1 MCGRVQT
8 PRIVSKHNMDVFG
21 TILASICRENAQK
34 QLLLAP
40 SGARAVAARRAGCGV
55 GKIELVFFYFELGRT
70 ATRVAQHDQGL
81 QFAFFSSTKFAKL
94 RSNVNTFYPLF
105 CTHFLRHFA
114 MSSDWRTLRSWFS
127 TTRRS

>member
-1 MCGRVQT
+1 MCGWVQT

-21 TILASICRENAQK
+21 TILASICHENAQK

-55 GKIELVFFYFELGRT
+55 GKILRLFLDFKLGRT
-70 ATRVAQHDQGL
+70 ATRVAQHDQGRQL
-81 QFAFFSSTKFAKL
+81 QCFSHAITAKL
-94 RSNVNTFYPLF
+94 RSWFIVLNPLF

-114 MSSDWRTLRSWFS
+114 MSSDWRTLRPWFS